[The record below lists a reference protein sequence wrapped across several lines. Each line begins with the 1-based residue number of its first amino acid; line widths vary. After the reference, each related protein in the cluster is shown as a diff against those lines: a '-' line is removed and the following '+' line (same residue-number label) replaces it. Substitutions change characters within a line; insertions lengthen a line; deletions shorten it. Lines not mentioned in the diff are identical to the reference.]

1 MNPDTINGYSKYG
14 PLKRGNYS
22 KDKTKRFWGYIKG
35 QECWMD
41 IPRFERST
49 SQFYKY
55 QTP

>member
-14 PLKRGNYS
+14 PLKRGNYN